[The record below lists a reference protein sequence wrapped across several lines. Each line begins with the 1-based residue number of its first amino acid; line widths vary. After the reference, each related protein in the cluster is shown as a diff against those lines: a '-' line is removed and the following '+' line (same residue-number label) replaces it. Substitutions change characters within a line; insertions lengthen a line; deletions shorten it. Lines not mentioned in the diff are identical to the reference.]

1 MGAQWIL
8 EFLIIMFLFLKQYI
22 ISSFIFSH
30 LGP

>member
-22 ISSFIFSH
+22 ISFFIFSR